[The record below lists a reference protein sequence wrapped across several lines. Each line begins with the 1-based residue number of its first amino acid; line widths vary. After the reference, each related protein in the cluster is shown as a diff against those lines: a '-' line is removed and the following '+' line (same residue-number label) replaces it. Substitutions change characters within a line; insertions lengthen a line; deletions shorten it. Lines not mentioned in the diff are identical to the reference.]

1 MALRESIKH
10 KEVSGSGYNRTT
22 YPPEMA
28 LWASVIELALH
39 DYTNGRI
46 TGSHTDDYHSAE
58 KWIFDKDQNYVNSF
72 DSICYLFNINPD
84 SARQAIEADPVNVK
98 LRLVGKMKKREI
110 HV

>member
-10 KEVSGSGYNRTT
+10 KESSGSGYNRTT

-28 LWASVIELALH
+28 MWASVIELALH

-46 TGSHTDDYHSAE
+46 TGSHNDDFKSAE
-58 KWIFDKDQNYVNSF
+58 RWIFGKDQNYVNSF

>member
-10 KEVSGSGYNRTT
+10 KESSGSGYNRTT

-28 LWASVIELALH
+28 LWASAIELALH

-46 TGSHTDDYHSAE
+46 TGSHNDDYHSA
-58 KWIFDKDQNYVNSF
+58 KDWIFRDDQNYVNSF